1 MTLDLVAEGQRIDLD
16 ELVLEDVE
24 IAIVDQVSEPSAY
37 ENCLNLCKI
46 IIKNFKQETIPVI
59 GAMLKEIPTLT
70 EQG

>member
-1 MTLDLVAEGQRIDLD
+1 MLEVVAEGQRMELD

-46 IIKNFKQETIPVI
+46 IIKNFKQDTIPVVSQ
-59 GAMLKEIPTLT
+59 MLA
-70 EQG
+70 